1 ISSKMETGR
10 ISEGCAGWSPGL
22 SSSSAKGKSGEVLSG
37 NHIAHRASDNHPRGD
52 LGSAFPAYFSN
63 NLSPCD
69 RCLGQPPY
77 RPCKI
82 ADHASKIAR
91 RACPVSAL
99 AKPQPEFTR
108 NMKRARKSRAR
119 PAD

>member
-1 ISSKMETGR
+1 METGR

-37 NHIAHRASDNHPRGD
+37 NHIAHRPPDNHPRGG
-52 LGSAFPAYFSN
+52 LGSAFSAYFSN
-63 NLSPCD
+63 NLSPCEV
-69 RCLGQPPY
+69 CLGQPPH

-82 ADHASKIAR
+82 ACNTWKTAR
-91 RACPVSAL
+91 RASPVGAFAVTQSEL
-99 AKPQPEFTR
+99 NP